1 MIEAIIAAMSEMT
14 VGELAGSIALFGTGV
29 AALVEKTSKTI
40 KPLTNLARA
49 IGRAINGEVMEEVK
63 QLKKELNEMKET
75 EDMRNAKAARSRV
88 LRFGDELT
96 HDVHHTKEHFDDVL
110 RDITD
115 YNNYCDTHPNFENDQ
130 MHETAEYIKTIYRE
144 CLKNHSFKY

>member
-1 MIEAIIAAMSEMT
+1 MAEAISEFCEGNIT
-14 VGELAGSIALFGTGV
+14 AGIALLC
-29 AALVEKTSKTI
+29 AALATI
-40 KPLTNLARA
+40 IQVSPIKLDPWTWLGRW

-63 QLKKELNEMKET
+63 QLKQDLQNMKET
-75 EDMRNAKAARSRV
+75 EDERNAKAARSRV

-96 HDVHHTKEHFDDVL
+96 HDVHHSKEHCDDVL

-115 YNNYCDTHPNFENDQ
+115 YKNYCDTHPNFENDQ
-130 MHETAEYIKTIYRE
+130 MHETAEYVKATYRE